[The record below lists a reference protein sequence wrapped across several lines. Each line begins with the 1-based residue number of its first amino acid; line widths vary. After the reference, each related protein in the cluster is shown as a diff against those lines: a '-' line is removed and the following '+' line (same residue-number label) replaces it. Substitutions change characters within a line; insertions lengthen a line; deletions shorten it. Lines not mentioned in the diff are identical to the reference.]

1 MDNWRGL
8 FQHFR
13 CLISDINQLVFF
25 VFVCPVSIV
34 CLINQFGDCVYFAF
48 DTNPRPPPAAA
59 AIQIPIFRAV
69 DQQIRSS
76 PNDEEEEEE
85 YYEDDIVNKEK

>member
-1 MDNWRGL
+1 M
-8 FQHFR
+8 
-13 CLISDINQLVFF
+13 
-25 VFVCPVSIV
+25 
-34 CLINQFGDCVYFAF
+34 YFAF
-48 DTNPRPPPAAA
+48 DTDPRPPPAAA

-76 PNDEEEEEE
+76 PNDEEEE